1 MRGSLQGPPRVAFQG
16 PNPPAV
22 SLLPQVTRDDPSLS
36 LGPSKSWAVANC
48 HHRAQVARSTAML
61 QTQVGLG
68 SQAAP
73 RFAEH
78 GTAAADAGRPG
89 PPTLSVASHQ
99 QFKAIN
105 ACWQGRPCRLK
116 PPQQRYDA
124 PSSPIF
130 SSRFSP
136 DWYCSRCD
144 SKSCTDPTER
154 LGPLLP
160 WIATTACNI
169 KPHAAGLPV
178 RACVRVCARARVRVC
193 VCARACLRASA
204 RECVSLPL
212 HGCVRER
219 VYVFVCLYMR
229 ACACDC
235 VRV

>member
-1 MRGSLQGPPRVAFQG
+1 MCAGASKAHLGLPSRGLTPRPLAY
-16 PNPPAV
+16 
-22 SLLPQVTRDDPSLS
+22 
-36 LGPSKSWAVANC
+36 C
-48 HHRAQVARSTAML
+48 HRRPAQVARSTAML

-178 RACVRVCARARVRVC
+178 RACVRVCARACVCVRACVSARQCKRVRQS
-193 VCARACLRASA
+193 ASA
-204 RECVSLPL
+204 W
-212 HGCVRER
+212 VR
-219 VYVFVCLYMR
+219 
-229 ACACDC
+229 A
-235 VRV
+235 